1 MFGRP
6 KKPDGFEWH
15 KYIRTSIRLR
25 RERRRER
32 ILEVRRAAAEQA
44 GAAGAALAQGSRA
57 AGAALAQG
65 SRAAGASAWA
75 SALAGLGVTWLLL
88 QALCGYL
95 WEAVRAGG
103 RSLALRAQ
111 PLSARL
117 AEPRIG
123 RPVALAGAVAL
134 ALGIGRASAT
144 SLDGAA
150 LLMLAIGAVLL
161 IASAPLLLGAASG
174 RAPSLAKLGVTPRTA
189 LTAAATVGLAMALAW
204 VATGDGRAPLAD
216 LAGQLPRVGGAKPLQ
231 GRARALDGDLV
242 RVAGTTVRLSGIEAP
257 ERQQM
262 CGPSNR
268 RFRCGAAAH
277 AALGRLVDGRRV
289 SCTLSGTDAS
299 GRPLANCMRG
309 ALDINAE
316 LVRQGHAFAESGM
329 FASYS
334 GLEREARAAKAGI
347 WAGGEAERPAEFR
360 AKVWEEAKR
369 HAPDGCPIKGRITGG
384 ARVYVLPWSP
394 DYERGRIEKA
404 RGERWFCSEQ
414 EAVAAGWK
422 PAAPG

>member
-15 KYIRTSIRLR
+15 RYIRTSIRLR
-25 RERRRER
+25 REQRRER
-32 ILEVRRAAAEQA
+32 ILDVRRAAAEQA

-57 AGAALAQG
+57 AGAALAQR

-75 SALAGLGVTWLLL
+75 SALAGLGVAWLLL

-95 WEAVRAGG
+95 WEAARAGG
-103 RSLALRAQ
+103 RSLMLRAQ
-111 PLSARL
+111 PLTGRL
-117 AEPRIG
+117 AQPNIG
-123 RPVALAGAVAL
+123 GPIALAGAIAL
-134 ALGIGRASAT
+134 MLGIGRAYAAG
-144 SLDGAA
+144 LDGRTM
-150 LLMLAIGAVLL
+150 LMLAIGATMLA
-161 IASAPLLLGAASG
+161 ASSPLLLGPTSA
-174 RAPSLAKLGVTPRTA
+174 RPPSLARLGVSPRTA
-189 LTAAATVGLAMALAW
+189 LTAAGTVGLAVTLAW
-204 VATGDGRAPLAD
+204 VATSDGRAPLTD
-216 LAGQLPRVGGAKPLQ
+216 LAGQLPFVGGTKPLQ
-231 GRARALDGDLV
+231 GRARALAGDLV
-242 RVAGTTVRLSGIEAP
+242 RIAGTTVRLSGIEAP
-257 ERQQM
+257 ERRQA
-262 CGPSNR
+262 CGAGSR
-268 RFRCGAAAH
+268 RYPCGAAAR

-289 SCTLSGTDAS
+289 SCTLSGADAA
-299 GRPLANCMRG
+299 GRPLATCMRG
-309 ALDINAE
+309 TLDINAE
-316 LVRQGHAFAESGM
+316 LVRQGHAFAESGL

-334 GLEREARAAKAGI
+334 DLEREARAAKAGI

-369 HAPDGCPIKGRITGG
+369 RAPDGCPIKGRITGG

-422 PAAPG
+422 PASPG